1 MKGKVKK
8 ARIDAWPSRKHLE
21 NRVKQV
27 EAEMT
32 LRRLDA
38 LLEWMPPAPSG
49 FAVRTIGHDR
59 DGG

>member
-1 MKGKVKK
+1 LVSMKGKVKK

-38 LLEWMPPAPSG
+38 LLEWMPPAPLRLRG
-49 FAVRTIGHDR
+49 EDHRA
-59 DGG
+59 